1 MKDKE
6 QNQEPKKKRGRPPKD
21 KAPETPKEPE
31 KPVYS
36 HESKIRCPHPS
47 RAYPAFIQS
56 KRCGAVMRAEKTT
69 NGGSTKRWKCPKCG
83 KFHRTEGK
91 LI

>member
-1 MKDKE
+1 MAKKTQPKKTE
-6 QNQEPKKKRGRPPKD
+6 EPKQD
-21 KAPETPKEPE
+21 KAPE

-36 HESKIRCPHPS
+36 HESKIRCP
-47 RAYPAFIQS
+47 AKLKCYPAFLD
-56 KRCGAVMRAEKTT
+56 KRCAAVMKCDQTL
-69 NGGSTKRWKCPKCG
+69 NGGKTKRWKCPKCG